1 MTKYNKNVNLVHVVK
16 IPTMQILEAIRLCWS
31 KKLIGTEIMIFGK
44 S

>member
-16 IPTMQILEAIRLCWS
+16 IPTMQVLESIKIMLI